1 MPEHPHQSEQPS
13 QPEYRP
19 QPYGQPY
26 PALPQPHPQGTI
38 VLVLG
43 ILGFVVGLC
52 APFAWYFGSK
62 ALKEIQATGIRYSNE
77 DQIRVGRVLGMVVS
91 IIAIV
96 GLVFLAVFVI
106 LAIIAANS
114 TQG

>member
-1 MPEHPHQSEQPS
+1 MSDQPYPQ
-13 QPEYRP
+13 QPYQP

-43 ILGFVVGLC
+43 ILGFFVTIC

-62 ALKEIQATGIRYSNE
+62 ALKEIQASGVRYSNE
-77 DQIRVGRVLGMVVS
+77 DQIRIGRILGM
-91 IIAIV
+91 IIS
-96 GLVFLAVFVI
+96 I
-106 LAIIAANS
+106 LAIIGIVFALIVVIIAAIAANAYR
-114 TQG
+114 

>member
-1 MPEHPHQSEQPS
+1 MSEQPY
-13 QPEYRP
+13 QP

-43 ILGFVVGLC
+43 ILGFFVTLC

-62 ALKEIQATGIRYSNE
+62 ALKEIQASGARYSNE
-77 DQIRVGRVLGMVVS
+77 DQIRVGRILGM
-91 IIAIV
+91 IIS
-96 GLVFLAVFVI
+96 I
-106 LAIIAANS
+106 LAIIGIVFGLIFLIVAVVIAATS
-114 TQG
+114 R

>member
-1 MPEHPHQSEQPS
+1 MPEQPYPSEQPD
-13 QPEYRP
+13 YRP

-26 PALPQPHPQGTI
+26 PALPQPHPQGTL

-43 ILGFVVGLC
+43 ILGFFVALC
-52 APFAWYFGSK
+52 APFAWYFGSR
-62 ALKEIQATGIRYSNE
+62 ALKEIQASGNRYSNE
-77 DQIRVGRVLGMVVS
+77 DQIRVGRILGMIVT

-106 LAIIAANS
+106 IAIIAASS
-114 TQG
+114 TQR